1 MDVDAA
7 GDDSDWSDDERI
19 PEGMFNSSVG
29 RALLA
34 AARNV
39 EDELEI
45 PAASR
50 VTTPNPARTTGFP
63 ESSLTPLSY
72 TSVPVALD
80 KCSPTPFPST
90 PTPAPTSTPST
101 GRSRTLTAGQKGM
114 LKLVNTS
121 IVMLDDIEPE
131 HPLYAPFTDCILR
144 AAHVLIKRRDL
155 DGYKTSSVAGI
166 GSFSEQLAK
175 IIGSV
180 DPPPRA
186 FESTPPPPTPSGTA
200 TPRPRSP
207 SADMDMTPR
216 KSKKAKPAQP
226 TPPPPPQPPVFGK
239 DPVLPKNNSYAK
251 AAARRPPPQR
261 PPPRPQ
267 APAAPAALAP
277 ITPASKP
284 SGKKRRA
291 RHTCH
296 GASRRGVFLTPPA
309 GSSIRA
315 AHVSPAM
322 LAEINTHLKND
333 VSSDVILEHSEDSGS
348 GIFIAAS
355 RVLNSSETTCV
366 LKHIRRLIT
375 VAGVVPIKSS
385 PVTSTSYLKVID
397 VPMIPA
403 EPKTWQTTQRSA
415 FSNALAISPVG
426 KELSAVLK
434 HAVRFMRTSAHSD
447 TCVAWVDIH
456 DSVAGTSARSFIN
469 KTIVI
474 GGRNCQIR
482 GAAPRPG
489 SALCTRCMRWG
500 HHSSVCRSKGI
511 RCPLC
516 GLPHSEEAHPTYC
529 AHSKR
534 DPDARSCVN
543 CSAAGR
549 TKRDHSA
556 TDTSCPFWQNRFDRD
571 WLRRQFPKK

>member
-1 MDVDAA
+1 
-7 GDDSDWSDDERI
+7 
-19 PEGMFNSSVG
+19 MFNSQVG
-29 RALLA
+29 RALLQ
-34 AARNV
+34 AARNM
-39 EDELEI
+39 EDELEL

-50 VTTPNPARTTGFP
+50 MTTPHPARTP
-63 ESSLTPLSY
+63 SESSLTPLSY
-72 TSVPVALD
+72 TSVPVPLD
-80 KCSPTPFPST
+80 NRSPTPFPST
-90 PTPAPTSTPST
+90 PAPAPTSTPST

-121 IVMLDDIEPE
+121 IVMLDDIKPE

-216 KSKKAKPAQP
+216 KLKKAKPAQP

-239 DPVLPKNNSYAK
+239 DPVPSKNNSYAK
-251 AAARRPPPQR
+251 AAACRLPQQR
-261 PPPRPQ
+261 PPPHPQ
-267 APAAPAALAP
+267 APAAPAAVAP
-277 ITPASKP
+277 TTPASKP

-291 RHTCH
+291 RRTCH
-296 GASRRGVFLTPPA
+296 GASRRGVHLTPPA

-333 VSSDVILEHSEDSGS
+333 VGSDVILKHSEDSGS

-355 RVLNSSETTCV
+355 RVLNSSETACV
-366 LKHIRRLIT
+366 LKHIRRLVT
-375 VAGVVPIKSS
+375 VAGVVPIKST

-397 VPMIPA
+397 VPMVPA
-403 EPKTWQTTQRSA
+403 EPKVWQSTQRSA
-415 FSNALAISPVG
+415 FTNALSISPVG
-426 KELSAVLK
+426 KELSIAIK

-447 TCVAWVDIH
+447 TCVAWVDIC
-456 DSVAGTSARSFIN
+456 DSVAGTSARSYIG

-474 GGRNCQIR
+474 NGRNCQIR
-482 GAAPRPG
+482 GAAPWPG

-500 HHSSVCRSKGI
+500 HHSSA
-511 RCPLC
+511 
-516 GLPHSEEAHPTYC
+516 HSTYC

-543 CSAAGR
+543 CSAAGK

-556 TDTSCPFWQNRFDRD
+556 TDTSCPFWQNQFDRD

>member
-1 MDVDAA
+1 MDIDTD
-7 GDDSDWSDDERI
+7 GDKGDWSDDEI
-19 PEGMFNSSVG
+19 PEGMYNSSVG
-29 RALLA
+29 RALLQA
-34 AARNV
+34 AARM
-39 EDELEI
+39 EDELEL

-50 VTTPNPARTTGFP
+50 MTTPNPARTRSK
-63 ESSLTPLSY
+63 SSLTPLSY
-72 TSVPVALD
+72 TSVPVPLD
-80 KCSPTPFPST
+80 NRSLTPFPST

-131 HPLYAPFTDCILR
+131 NPLYAPFTDCILR
-144 AAHVLIKRRDL
+144 ASHVLIKRRDL

-175 IIGSV
+175 IIGMV

-186 FESTPPPPTPSGTA
+186 FEPTPPPPTPSGTA

-216 KSKKAKPAQP
+216 KSKKVKPAQP
-226 TPPPPPQPPVFGK
+226 TPPPPPQPPIFGK
-239 DPVLPKNNSYAK
+239 DPVPSKNNTYAK
-251 AAARRPPPQR
+251 AAARRPPQQQ
-261 PPPRPQ
+261 PPPHPQ
-267 APAAPAALAP
+267 APAAPAAIAST
-277 ITPASKP
+277 TPASKP

-296 GASRRGVFLTPPA
+296 SALRRGVHLTPPA

-322 LAEINTHLKND
+322 LAEINTHLEND
-333 VSSDVILEHSEDSGS
+333 VGSDVILEHSEDSGS

-355 RVLNSSETTCV
+355 RVLNHSETACV
-366 LKHIRRLIT
+366 LKHIRRLVT
-375 VAGVVPIKSS
+375 VAGVVPIKST

-403 EPKTWQTTQRSA
+403 EPKVWQSTQRSA
-415 FSNALAISPVG
+415 FTNTLSISPVG
-426 KELSAVLK
+426 KELSIAIK

-447 TCVAWVDIH
+447 TCVAWVDIC
-456 DSVAGTSARSFIN
+456 DSVAGTSARSYIG
-469 KTIVI
+469 KTIII
-474 GGRNCQIR
+474 GGQNCQIR

-516 GLPHSEEAHPTYC
+516 GLPHSEEAHITYC

-534 DPDARSCVN
+534 DPEACSCVN
-543 CSAAGR
+543 CSTAGK
-549 TKRDHSA
+549 TKCDHSA
-556 TDTSCPFWQNRFDRD
+556 TDTSCPFWQN
-571 WLRRQFPKK
+571 

>member
-1 MDVDAA
+1 MDIDTG
-7 GDDSDWSDDERI
+7 GDDGDWSNDEGI
-19 PEGMFNSSVG
+19 PEGMFNSAVG

-39 EDELEI
+39 EDKLEI

-72 TSVPVALD
+72 TLVPVPLD
-80 KCSPTPFPST
+80 NRSPTPFPST

-200 TPRPRSP
+200 TPWPRSP

-239 DPVLPKNNSYAK
+239 NPVPSKNNSYAK
-251 AAARRPPPQR
+251 AAARRPPQQR

-267 APAAPAALAP
+267 APAVPAAIAP
-277 ITPASKP
+277 TTPASKP

-296 GASRRGVFLTPPA
+296 GASRRGVFLTPP
-309 GSSIRA
+309 
-315 AHVSPAM
+315 HQQNVQ
-322 LAEINTHLKND
+322 
-333 VSSDVILEHSEDSGS
+333 IL
-348 GIFIAAS
+348 
-355 RVLNSSETTCV
+355 
-366 LKHIRRLIT
+366 
-375 VAGVVPIKSS
+375 
-385 PVTSTSYLKVID
+385 Y
-397 VPMIPA
+397 
-403 EPKTWQTTQRSA
+403 
-415 FSNALAISPVG
+415 
-426 KELSAVLK
+426 EL
-434 HAVRFMRTSAHSD
+434 F
-447 TCVAWVDIH
+447 
-456 DSVAGTSARSFIN
+456 
-469 KTIVI
+469 
-474 GGRNCQIR
+474 
-482 GAAPRPG
+482 
-489 SALCTRCMRWG
+489 
-500 HHSSVCRSKGI
+500 
-511 RCPLC
+511 
-516 GLPHSEEAHPTYC
+516 
-529 AHSKR
+529 
-534 DPDARSCVN
+534 
-543 CSAAGR
+543 
-549 TKRDHSA
+549 
-556 TDTSCPFWQNRFDRD
+556 
-571 WLRRQFPKK
+571 

>member
-1 MDVDAA
+1 MDVDTA
-7 GDDSDWSDDERI
+7 GDDGDWSDEEV
-19 PEGMFNSSVG
+19 PEGMFKSSLG
-29 RALLA
+29 RALLQA
-34 AARNV
+34 AGRM
-39 EDELEI
+39 EDELEL

-50 VTTPNPARTTGFP
+50 MTARTPSRTTGFP

-72 TSVPVALD
+72 TSVPVPLD
-80 KCSPTPFPST
+80 NRSPTPFPST
-90 PTPAPTSTPST
+90 PTPAPTSTPSS

-114 LKLVNTS
+114 IKLVNTS

-144 AAHVLIKRRDL
+144 ATHTLIRRRDL
-155 DGYKTSSVAGI
+155 DGYNTSSVAGI

-175 IIGSV
+175 IIGMV

-186 FESTPPPPTPSGTA
+186 FEPTPPPPTPSGTA

-267 APAAPAALAP
+267 APAAPAAPAP
-277 ITPASKP
+277 TTPASKP

-315 AHVSPAM
+315 NHISPAM

-333 VSSDVILEHSEDSGS
+333 VSSDVILEHAEDSGS

-355 RVLNSSETTCV
+355 RVPTSSKVACV
-366 LKHIRRLIT
+366 LKHIRRLVT
-375 VAGVVPIKSS
+375 VAGIVPIKST
-385 PVTSTSYLKVID
+385 PVTSTSFLKVID
-397 VPMIPA
+397 VPMVPA
-403 EPKTWQTTQRSA
+403 EPKTWQTAQRGA

-426 KELSAVLK
+426 KELSAVIK

-456 DSVAGTSARSFIN
+456 DSVAGTSARAFIN

-474 GGRNCQIR
+474 GGRNCQVR

-516 GLPHSEEAHPTYC
+516 GLPHSEDAHPTYC

-543 CSAAGR
+543 CCAAGK